1 MEEIKLTHIERIEIK
16 GLWGKYDIKW
26 TLDPSVNIITG
37 VNGCGKSTILNLI
50 ETLLLEEVPLDG
62 FDPEFLSL
70 VKIGFNGNKFL
81 LQDGK
86 LYDDNYNTFLYD
98 ELLSVSKISTFDAV
112 RKFNFKKQPTQEVKT
127 ELDFEL
133 MMVVEEFNSYLQK
146 LGEKEKK
153 ETAILEQKIKEITQK
168 NKLTDEEF
176 KCIGKYYNEI
186 EQFRSRIY
194 KKRNLLYIILNELF
208 ETNNKSI
215 EYNGHTAFIVKDG
228 NRNLKIYDL
237 SAGEKQ
243 ILLILLKVSVFHSQP
258 MVLLLD
264 TPELALHALWQ
275 ANLVDMIN
283 KLNPNCQIII
293 ATHSPNVFG
302 KRWRNKVVNMKDITT
317 LLVS

>member
-1 MEEIKLTHIERIEIK
+1 
-16 GLWGKYDIKW
+16 
-26 TLDPSVNIITG
+26 
-37 VNGCGKSTILNLI
+37 
-50 ETLLLEEVPLDG
+50 
-62 FDPEFLSL
+62 
-70 VKIGFNGNKFL
+70 
-81 LQDGK
+81 
-86 LYDDNYNTFLYD
+86 
-98 ELLSVSKISTFDAV
+98 
-112 RKFNFKKQPTQEVKT
+112 
-127 ELDFEL
+127 
-133 MMVVEEFNSYLQK
+133 